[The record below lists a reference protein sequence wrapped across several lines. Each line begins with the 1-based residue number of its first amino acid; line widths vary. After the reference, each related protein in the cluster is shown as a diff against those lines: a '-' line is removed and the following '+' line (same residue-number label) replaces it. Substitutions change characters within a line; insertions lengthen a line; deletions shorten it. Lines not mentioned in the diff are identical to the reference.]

1 MTERLY
7 YADAYTTEFTAR
19 VAERVVTGGRPAVVL
34 DRTYFYAASGGQ
46 PADRGTIGGAA
57 VEDVFAREGDAAVV
71 HVLAREVLQDE
82 VACRVDWPR
91 RFDHMQQHTGQHI
104 LTQAFVQ
111 VAGAQTV
118 GFHLSDDTVTID
130 LDMPQL
136 APAVVTEVEDLA
148 NRVIYEDRPVMAR
161 LVDQNAADGVR
172 VRMMPD
178 HLLTEGLRVIEIE
191 GFDQTA
197 CGGTH
202 VARTGEIGLI
212 KIIKVEKRGDGLR
225 VEFCCGGRAL
235 RDYRTKHAIISQ
247 LAADLTCSYREVGD
261 ALERLQADLKDAQRA
276 LRAATARLIELEAEH
291 LLANAAALG
300 GARLVK
306 AAFDERDPGEV
317 RALASRLVEAPAV
330 IALLGTSGE
339 KAQLFLARSAD
350 LPYDMNAA
358 LRQGLAVLGNA
369 RGGGRPDF
377 AQGGGVP
384 ASSEQV
390 QAALEAAGQVL
401 RAAG

>member
-1 MTERLY
+1 
-7 YADAYTTEFTAR
+7 
-19 VAERVVTGGRPAVVL
+19 
-34 DRTYFYAASGGQ
+34 
-46 PADRGTIGGAA
+46 
-57 VEDVFAREGDAAVV
+57 
-71 HVLAREVLQDE
+71 
-82 VACRVDWPR
+82 
-91 RFDHMQQHTGQHI
+91 
-104 LTQAFVQ
+104 
-111 VAGAQTV
+111 
-118 GFHLSDDTVTID
+118 
-130 LDMPQL
+130 
-136 APAVVTEVEDLA
+136 
-148 NRVIYEDRPVMAR
+148 MAR